1 MMSWSSILRVW
12 GLVSA
17 TIAAG
22 LFHTSIYSDG
32 YVFVRLFAGLFT
44 TVLLLSAVVAL
55 HISMLPCSA
64 SHTLSSLLLSYYIH
78 QKCVFKVRPALAKM
92 TKIWQDPRSAQ
103 ESLLQGLI
111 TRDGD
116 TVYGKDNHLSGI
128 GSLEDLQKKH
138 PVTVYSHYQ
147 DYIRRLADGEEDA
160 FVGEKPLRFGITSG
174 TTGTGK
180 LIPVVPSQPQMTDLV
195 IFKSWHCHG
204 YGEFGAPSPVQKH
217 LVLYCKPKVTVTKSG
232 LSVTPLIYFP
242 EESRFICDVLFTS
255 PFDGFRIMSDYES
268 TYIHMLFG
276 IRDKHIGTF
285 TAPFLSQVYRAF
297 KLLEGN
303 WEIMLDDLTDGRL
316 GDHLNIDEDIRKA
329 LNAKLKPMPERAAE
343 LRSEFTQ
350 GFEGIMGRMWP
361 NIKFINSID
370 IAGFQKKLLRYS
382 KGTPVYTS
390 GYSCTESTLALNVNP
405 RLKQYVLLP
414 DEVVYEFIPEE
425 NCCEEQPK
433 TLLIDEVEKGKKY
446 ELVLTLKS
454 GFYRYRFG
462 DVIEVVGHHENC
474 PVVEVC
480 YRTGELLNLR
490 SEKIDVGVACSAIEQ
505 TVSNWS
511 DANLVDWTCAD
522 SPLLHEGSKGDG
534 CDMFYMVFVEVDAAS
549 NNNVTEEEKEM
560 FDGILRKL
568 HGIYDNYRRVGTIAE
583 PRLHIVQPGSF
594 KELEDLIIGT
604 STTSINQFKMPR
616 KLRTRKQLDF
626 MLTREVSGC
635 VPNLNY

>member
-1 MMSWSSILRVW
+1 MAEQAKGGASLHPISSPDPEVVAALEKHYGPNRSSSTPEPRRSNPDSIRKDLGSNLDDSLFETGGSKRHIAPMPTQGMSILHAERHQRQEVTRRHFEEEKNRFE
-12 GLVSA
+12 GARIAEMDRMNEEFEALSHRLVQLRNRNEDLEGA
-17 TIAAG
+17 TMEKQN
-22 LFHTSIYSDG
+22 
-32 YVFVRLFAGLFT
+32 RLDTTKAELEHMENQFAHQQN
-44 TVLLLSAVVAL
+44 VLRRR
-55 HISMLPCSA
+55 
-64 SHTLSSLLLSYYIH
+64 T
-78 QKCVFKVRPALAKM
+78 
-92 TKIWQDPRSAQ
+92 
-103 ESLLQGLI
+103 
-111 TRDGD
+111 
-116 TVYGKDNHLSGI
+116 
-128 GSLEDLQKKH
+128 GSLEQRQDKTIHDSDELHDTIREATKAMMDEKDRLIREVEDLQKKH

-382 KGTPVYTS
+382 KGTW
-390 GYSCTESTLALNVNP
+390 L
-405 RLKQYVLLP
+405 
-414 DEVVYEFIPEE
+414 I
-425 NCCEEQPK
+425 
-433 TLLIDEVEKGKKY
+433 TLLTSSTKLAVF
-446 ELVLTLKS
+446 EL
-454 GFYRYRFG
+454 
-462 DVIEVVGHHENC
+462 I
-474 PVVEVC
+474 VC
-480 YRTGELLNLR
+480 
-490 SEKIDVGVACSAIEQ
+490 
-505 TVSNWS
+505 
-511 DANLVDWTCAD
+511 
-522 SPLLHEGSKGDG
+522 
-534 CDMFYMVFVEVDAAS
+534 
-549 NNNVTEEEKEM
+549 
-560 FDGILRKL
+560 
-568 HGIYDNYRRVGTIAE
+568 
-583 PRLHIVQPGSF
+583 
-594 KELEDLIIGT
+594 
-604 STTSINQFKMPR
+604 
-616 KLRTRKQLDF
+616 
-626 MLTREVSGC
+626 
-635 VPNLNY
+635 